1 MVESDKVEWMMAVA
15 SDASGV
21 LPMWAQKMGLPGAIA
36 KDVGLFL
43 KVNIFLDYC
52 SSSRLFRKKPKM

>member
-52 SSSRLFRKKPKM
+52 SSSRL

>member
-1 MVESDKVEWMMAVA
+1 MAVA
-15 SDASGV
+15 SDASGA

-43 KVNIFLDYC
+43 KVSFSDESC
-52 SSSRLFRKKPKM
+52 Q